1 MKKTFL
7 TLIFLSFLC
16 FPKALYAGTDENFD
30 ISVKARYEVA
40 ESGVTSITQNISI
53 RNKKDFIYTP
63 SYSIAIGLRD
73 LENIQAFSEDGS
85 IPFTLIDDK
94 KEEKSIKVNFKKRFT
109 GVNTSNDFT
118 IKFDTNDIAFRK
130 NGIWEI
136 SIPGLSQEDS
146 FSDYAISLTVPES
159 FGQASIIKP
168 KKAKSS
174 SLTFSK
180 AEVGNAGVIVV
191 FGENQFYNFILD
203 YNISNPNFYPAKTEL
218 ALPPSTNYQQ
228 VLLTSITPKPI
239 NVFKDVDGNWI
250 AEYKLLPQQK
260 QVVQVKGLAKILSK
274 PNPEQLSPEQRKLYT
289 AQKAYWDVTNTKI
302 QKLAKELKTPE
313 KIYGYVVK
321 TLEYDYEKVASKT
334 NRLGALGALSN
345 TKNDVCLEFSD
356 LFVALARAAGIPARS
371 LEGYAYTDNDKL
383 RPLSLV
389 EDVLHAWPEYY
400 DESAKTWIMV
410 DPTWGNT
417 TKGVDFFH
425 TLDFEHIVFAIKGSD
440 SAYPIPAGGYKFE
453 KPTKDVQVSFAKKEE
468 FKQQKSFELHE
479 DFPSYS
485 FFNFPLRGNITVK
498 NTGNTPIQNE
508 KMHVVTSF
516 SKEVTEYTIDY
527 IPPFGEKVYTLEFNQ
542 LPFLTK
548 GNYTLTISLND
559 KVLNKSIAF
568 SFFPEAKIL
577 VIGGV
582 ILIGAILTFIITI
595 RTGGLLIQRR
605 NR

>member
-1 MKKTFL
+1 
-7 TLIFLSFLC
+7 
-16 FPKALYAGTDENFD
+16 
-30 ISVKARYEVA
+30 
-40 ESGVTSITQNISI
+40 
-53 RNKKDFIYTP
+53 
-63 SYSIAIGLRD
+63 
-73 LENIQAFSEDGS
+73 
-85 IPFTLIDDK
+85 
-94 KEEKSIKVNFKKRFT
+94 
-109 GVNTSNDFT
+109 
-118 IKFDTNDIAFRK
+118 
-130 NGIWEI
+130 
-136 SIPGLSQEDS
+136 
-146 FSDYAISLTVPES
+146 
-159 FGQASIIKP
+159 
-168 KKAKSS
+168 
-174 SLTFSK
+174 
-180 AEVGNAGVIVV
+180 
-191 FGENQFYNFILD
+191 
-203 YNISNPNFYPAKTEL
+203 
-218 ALPPSTNYQQ
+218 
-228 VLLTSITPKPI
+228 
-239 NVFKDVDGNWI
+239 
-250 AEYKLLPQQK
+250 
-260 QVVQVKGLAKILSK
+260 VQVKGLAKILSK